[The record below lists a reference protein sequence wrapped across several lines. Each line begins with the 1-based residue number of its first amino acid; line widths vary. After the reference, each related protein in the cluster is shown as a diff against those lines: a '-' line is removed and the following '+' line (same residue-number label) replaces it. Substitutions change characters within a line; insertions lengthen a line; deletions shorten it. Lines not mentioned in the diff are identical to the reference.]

1 MKISASELA
10 FLVYFLPL
18 FALKML
24 DITADNNLLKITAG
38 GCFILFAMYMFYMK
52 FSNRLLKF
60 FLLLLIYT
68 VILIFTCGKQGAFFS
83 VVMLLAMKDVNMD
96 NKNYKICFW
105 VGVVFFI
112 VACYLN
118 KDGAEAVRFMNGE
131 WVNMNKRSNMQQ

>member
-83 VVMLLAMKDVNMD
+83 VV
-96 NKNYKICFW
+96 NY
-105 VGVVFFI
+105 
-112 VACYLN
+112 
-118 KDGAEAVRFMNGE
+118 
-131 WVNMNKRSNMQQ
+131 

>member
-68 VILIFTCGKQGAFFS
+68 VILIFTCGKQGALDGITRES
-83 VVMLLAMKDVNMD
+83 VESGKKSVDI
-96 NKNYKICFW
+96 KI
-105 VGVVFFI
+105 
-112 VACYLN
+112 
-118 KDGAEAVRFMNGE
+118 
-131 WVNMNKRSNMQQ
+131 